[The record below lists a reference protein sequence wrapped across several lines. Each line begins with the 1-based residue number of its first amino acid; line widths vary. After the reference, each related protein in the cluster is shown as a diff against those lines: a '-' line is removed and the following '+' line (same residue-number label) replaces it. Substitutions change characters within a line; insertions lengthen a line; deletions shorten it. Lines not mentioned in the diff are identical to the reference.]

1 MIRTRGLSY
10 RYATGGT
17 APLRF
22 PDVDLRQG
30 GTLLLRGRSGS
41 GKSTWLSLIAGL
53 RGASGGDLF
62 VAGTQL
68 GTQRGAEMDAW
79 RARSIGFLPQK
90 LHLSSALTVADNL
103 ALVYFAAGLPRD
115 DAANSTCGASSTAR
129 ASATRCA
136 CPPESWCGLRPA
148 SSATPTW
155 ARAWA
160 MAASSRGRPAAK

>member
-10 RYATGGT
+10 RYATDGT

-41 GKSTWLSLIAGL
+41 GKSTWLSLIAWL

-68 GTQRGAEMDAW
+68 GRQRGAEMDAW

-90 LHLSSALTVADNL
+90 LHL
-103 ALVYFAAGLPRD
+103 
-115 DAANSTCGASSTAR
+115 
-129 ASATRCA
+129 
-136 CPPESWCGLRPA
+136 
-148 SSATPTW
+148 
-155 ARAWA
+155 
-160 MAASSRGRPAAK
+160 